1 MKYGVVK
8 NGKVLFK
15 YGFIEDQSAN
25 VAKVNNSV
33 ALPLEELPGKG
44 AVTFVVL
51 ADKITMQYEANE
63 ECLLKLF
70 TFEPFAVSPTM
81 QAFLNKHFKDS
92 EEVKKE
98 DKKEVHTFKLAKQEF
113 KVLREKVW
121 ARWRAFTGE
130 FIETQF
136 VFDNESNASG
146 ISLTDLILYGFLGDD
161 WSIQTETGKRP
172 LNNGEITQVKN
183 DIRQVLKDKRDLVE
197 IKCVPATND
206 LAGYVAALT
215 ASEAWIERGE
225 L

>member
-15 YGFIEDQSAN
+15 YGFLEDQSAN

-44 AVTFVVL
+44 AVTFVVF

-81 QAFLNKHFKDS
+81 QAFLSKNFKDA
-92 EEVKKE
+92 EKVTRQG
-98 DKKEVHTFKLAKQEF
+98 KKEVHTFTLKKPEF

-121 ARWRAFTGE
+121 DRWRVFTAE

-136 VFDNESNASG
+136 AFDDESSESG
-146 ISLTDLILYGFLGDD
+146 ISLTDIILYNFFGND
-161 WSIQTETGKRP
+161 WPIQTKTGKRP

-183 DIRQVLKDKRDLVE
+183 DIKQVLKDKRQLVE
-197 IKCVPATND
+197 SKCMPATND

-215 ASEAWIERGE
+215 GSEAWIERGE